1 MTGTGAAHQNSAVR
15 FDSAR
20 GIVEIRELASIAEM
34 IAAEQL
40 QREVWGMEAIPTPK
54 ETLIPVQHEG
64 GLLAGA
70 FAMPGS
76 AGPGAAAQGGEMVGL
91 VFGFP
96 TRDPAA
102 LHSHML
108 GALAGWRGL
117 GIGARLKWF
126 QRDWC
131 LARGITLVRWT
142 FDPLRAANAR
152 LNIRCLGATASTYLT
167 DYYGPMQGL
176 DAGMPTDRLLVEWHL
191 DSPRV
196 AGLAVHTPPDPGFPG
211 VEPVNS
217 AVDGHPIARHL
228 DLHRQRLRL
237 NIPEDYV
244 RLTGSDPALALAWRL
259 HTREL
264 FLQYFACGY
273 VITGF
278 TRDGGPAYLLEGKC
292 SC

>member
-1 MTGTGAAHQNSAVR
+1 MTGAGAVHQSAPVR
-15 FDSAR
+15 FVTAL
-20 GIVEIRELASIAEM
+20 GPVEIRELGSIAEM
-34 IAAEQL
+34 IAAEQI
-40 QREVWGMEAIPTPK
+40 QREIWGMEAIPTPK

-70 FAMPGS
+70 FAMPG
-76 AGPGAAAQGGEMVGL
+76 GAMIGM

-108 GALAGWRGL
+108 GTLAGWRGL

-131 LARGITLVRWT
+131 LARGFTLARWT
-142 FDPLRAANAR
+142 FDPLCAANAR
-152 LNIRCLGATASTYLT
+152 LNIHCLGATASTYLT

-176 DAGMPTDRLLVEWHL
+176 DAGMPTDRLLVEWRL

-196 AGLAVHTPPDPGFPG
+196 SGLAAQPAPDTGFPG
-211 VEPVNS
+211 VEPLNS
-217 AVDGHPIARHL
+217 TADGRPTARQT
-228 DLHRQRLRL
+228 DPGCRRLRF

-244 RLTGSDPALALAWRL
+244 RLTAADPALALAWRL
-259 HTREL
+259 HAREL
-264 FLQYFACGY
+264 FLQYFARGY
-273 VITGF
+273 TITAF
-278 TRDGGPAYLLEGKC
+278 TRAGGPAYLLER
-292 SC
+292 SA

>member
-1 MTGTGAAHQNSAVR
+1 MTGAGAVR
-15 FDSAR
+15 FDTAR
-20 GIVEIRELASIAEM
+20 GVVEIRELASIAEM
-34 IAAEQL
+34 IAAEQI

-70 FAMPGS
+70 FALQS
-76 AGPGAAAQGGEMVGL
+76 GEMVGL

-108 GALAGWRGL
+108 GTLAGWRGL

-131 LARGITLVRWT
+131 LARGIALVRWT
-142 FDPLRAANAR
+142 FDPLRAANAQ
-152 LNIRCLGATASTYLT
+152 LNIRCLGATASTYLN

-176 DAGMPTDRLLVEWHL
+176 DAGMPTDRLLVEWRL

-196 AGLAVHTPPDPGFPG
+196 AGLAVRTPPDLGFPG

-217 AVDGHPIARHL
+217 AADGQPIAQDLDPHL
-228 DLHRQRLRL
+228 QRLRV
-237 NIPEDYV
+237 NIPEEYV
-244 RLTGSDPALALAWRL
+244 RLTAADPALALAWRL
-259 HTREL
+259 HTREI
-264 FLQYFACGY
+264 FLLYFARGCT
-273 VITGF
+273 ITGF
-278 TRDGGPAYLLEGKC
+278 TRDGGPAYLLER
-292 SC
+292 SR